1 MQEQTQARPSSSA
14 GVVLNPII
22 RGLVPGLTE
31 IGKIKIGI
39 KGTWTVSGEG
49 NKFQPPKKLDHFLV
63 TTLERSGDGNY
74 IRDAAIHKIIGD
86 EKPHSIPIVLM
97 FDDIARNF
105 QCRYSCY
112 EGTVAACIGDGEKAI
127 QGDKIVDC
135 PCERAGR
142 DYKGKHKCKFN
153 GVLSV
158 IIRGAERVGGCWK
171 FRTTSRNTVQGIYSS
186 LVLIQHITRGPIA
199 GIPLNLILNPK
210 AATSPDGK
218 AQTVYVVGIE
228 YPHAPEKLQE
238 EGLKLLSATAQYGK
252 RLELAAA
259 DAERI
264 VSGVMPEEENAEFI
278 EEFYPEEAEAAGSPS
293 TTPEPDKKRSG
304 RPPKTAPVQEPE
316 PPVQEPDNEP
326 PATDPDPADAQ
337 DDPGFDESQESEPP
351 TQSAKQETLWD

>member
-1 MQEQTQARPSSSA
+1 MQEQTQAKP
-14 GVVLNPII
+14 VILNPII

-39 KGTWTVSGEG
+39 KGSWIKSQKGTE
-49 NKFQPPKKLDHFLV
+49 FQPPKKLDHFLV
-63 TTLERSGDGNY
+63 TTLERGEDGNY
-74 IRDAAIHKIIGD
+74 IKDTVIHKIIGGD
-86 EKPHSIPIVLM
+86 KPHSIPIVLM

-112 EGTVAACIGDGEKAI
+112 EGTVAACTGDGERAI
-127 QGDKIVDC
+127 RGDKVIDC

-142 DYKGKHKCKFN
+142 DYKGPHKCKFN

-171 FRTTSRNTVQGIYSS
+171 LRTTSRNTVQGIYSS

-252 RLELAAA
+252 RLELVAA

-264 VSGVMPEEENAEFI
+264 VSGVIPEEENAEFI
-278 EEFYPEEAEAAGSPS
+278 EEFYPEEAEAAGEP
-293 TTPEPDKKRSG
+293 PEKKRAG
-304 RPPKTAPVQEPE
+304 RPPKTTPTPEPE
-316 PPVQEPDNEP
+316 SPAQEPDNEP
-326 PATDPDPADAQ
+326 PATDPDPSDAQ
-337 DDPGFDESQESEPP
+337 DDPGYDESQTSPDEP
-351 TQSAKQETLWD
+351 TMQSAKQEELWD